1 MDGIICINK
10 PEGFTSF
17 DVVAKLRGMT
27 KIKKIG
33 HSGTLDPMA
42 TGVLPVFIGRA
53 TRAID
58 LMPDHRKRYIASFQL
73 GQTTDTLDRTGT
85 VLSSCPSQVSLEKLK
100 EALSQFQG
108 VISQFPPMY
117 SAVKVNGQRLYDLAR
132 QGKEVERKPRQVEIY
147 RLNLLEFS
155 LEEQTAQIDVFCSK
169 GTYIRSLCDDVGK
182 KLGVGAVMTGLVRTQ
197 AGCFG
202 LEDCFTLEQ
211 IQEMNDQET
220 LEQDLIPVERLFS
233 EFPKIK
239 LNQIQTRMF
248 SNGVKLDLN
257 RIHWKQ
263 SIEEQAVYGVQGKF
277 LGIAIPNIE
286 TNELV
291 IRKLLI

>member
-58 LMPDHRKRYIASFQL
+58 LMPDHRKRYTASFQL

-85 VLSSCPSQVSLEKLK
+85 ILSSCPSQISLEGLK
-100 EALSQFQG
+100 ETLSQFQG
-108 VISQFPPMY
+108 IISQFPPMY

-132 QGKEVERKPRQVEIY
+132 QGKEIERKPRQVEIY
-147 RLNLLEFS
+147 GLNLLEFS
-155 LEEQTAQIDVFCSK
+155 PEEQIGKIDVFCSK

-182 KLGVGAVMTGLVRTQ
+182 KLGVGAVLTDLVRTQ
-197 AGCFG
+197 AGCFC

-211 IQEMNDQET
+211 IQKMKDQET
-220 LEQDLIPVERLFS
+220 LEKALISVERLFS
-233 EFPKIK
+233 KFPKIQ
-239 LNQIQTRMF
+239 LNPIQTRMF
-248 SNGVKLDLN
+248 SNGVKLDLK
-257 RIHWKQ
+257 RIHWQQ
-263 SIEEQAVYGVQGKF
+263 SIEEQAVYGAQDEF
-277 LGIAIPNIE
+277 LGIAIPNME
-286 TNELV
+286 TSELV